1 MSTWGSRGLRGSQ
14 FERLINMSNEKYRE
28 LRLGLVQKIP
38 TPITPV
44 EIDDN
49 RHITLAYFEKKS
61 TVDYIGIVQE
71 IPVCFDAKECKTNIF
86 PLSNIHKHQ
95 YNFMSEFEEQGGV
108 SFLLIQFTT
117 KNKVAYV
124 PFRALKIF
132 FERGSSGKKS
142 FNIDELEKDYFINI
156 ENTCYVLF
164 LDKLQMDI
172 DSR

>member
-1 MSTWGSRGLRGSQ
+1 MKKHGLRGSD
-14 FERLINMSNEKYRE
+14 FEKMINDTLSLYRE
-28 LRLGLVQKIP
+28 KKLALIQKIP

-44 EIDDN
+44 KLDKKSM
-49 RHITLAYFEKKS
+49 HITLAYFEKKS

-95 YNFMSEFEEQGGV
+95 YNFMNEFEEQGGV
-108 SFLLIQFTT
+108 SFLLIQFTE
-117 KNKVAYV
+117 KNKVAHV

-132 FERGSSGKKS
+132 FERAKSGKKS
-142 FNIDELEKDYFINI
+142 FNMDELEKDYFINI
-156 ENTCYVLF
+156 ENTYYVLF